1 MACMFR
7 IATFAHLSGLSAKV
21 LRDYDAAGVF
31 RPAWVDADT
40 GYRMYSPAQLPE
52 LRRILALRDLGVG
65 LEEIRAL
72 VDRRADLCE
81 VLDRRRATLEA
92 ARAELDRR
100 IMGVGISLAS
110 IKAGDGRSTDSAGSE
125 VDIVVREVPSEL
137 VATLDVAATG
147 GDVGRAFYELERRI
161 RDAGVRAPRPPGE
174 LLGAPEGPA
183 VEVFVPVRRAAAG
196 LDTRRVPAIRAAT
209 ALHHGS
215 YRTIDRTRRALERW
229 ISGAGLH
236 AGFPSRI
243 VYLQFGAESELRVP
257 PAFVVAD
264 DEALVTELQVP
275 V

>member
-1 MACMFR
+1 MFR

-31 RPAWVDADT
+31 RPAWVDAAT

-72 VDRRADLCE
+72 VEQRADLCD
-81 VLDRRRATLEA
+81 VLDRRRAALEA
-92 ARAELDRR
+92 ARAELERR
-100 IMGVGISLAS
+100 ITGVGITLAS
-110 IKAGDGRSTDSAGSE
+110 IKAGDRSAGNGLPGE
-125 VDIVVREVPSEL
+125 VDIVLRDVPGEL

-161 RDAGVRAPRPPGE
+161 RDAGARAPRPPGE
-174 LLGAPEGPA
+174 LVGSPNGPV

-196 LDTRRVPAIRAAT
+196 LETRRLPAIRAAT
-209 ALHHGS
+209 ALHHGT
-215 YRTIDRTRRALERW
+215 YRTIGRTRRALDRW
-229 ISGAGLH
+229 IAGAGLH
-236 AGFPSRI
+236 AGTPSRI
-243 VYLQFGAESELRVP
+243 VYLQFGAETELRVP
-257 PAFVVAD
+257 SAFVVDAD
-264 DEALVTELQVP
+264 DALVTELQVP

>member
-1 MACMFR
+1 MFR

-31 RPAWVDADT
+31 RPAWADAAT

-65 LEEIRAL
+65 LDEIRAL
-72 VDRRADLCE
+72 VDRQADLCD
-81 VLDRRRATLEA
+81 VLDRRREALEA
-92 ARAELDRR
+92 TRVELDRR
-100 IMGVGISLAS
+100 IAGVGITLAS
-110 IKAGDGRSTDSAGSE
+110 IKADRSGDRSPSE
-125 VDIVVREVPSEL
+125 VDVVVREVPSEL

-174 LLGAPEGPA
+174 LEGP
-183 VEVFVPVRRAAAG
+183 ETLVFVPVRRAATG
-196 LDTRRVPAIRAAT
+196 LETRRLPAIRAAT

-215 YRTIDRTRRALERW
+215 YRTIDRTRRALDRW
-229 ISGAGLH
+229 IAGAGLR
-236 AGFPSRI
+236 AGSPSRI

-257 PAFVVAD
+257 PAFVVED
-264 DEALVTELQVP
+264 DAALVTELQLP